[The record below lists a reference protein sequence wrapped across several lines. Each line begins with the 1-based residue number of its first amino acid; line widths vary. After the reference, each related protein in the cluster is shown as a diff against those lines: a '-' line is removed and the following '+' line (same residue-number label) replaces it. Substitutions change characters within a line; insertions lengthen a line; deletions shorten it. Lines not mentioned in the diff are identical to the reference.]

1 MKDYKAQTILVPLQ
15 NIAKKQKV
23 VSPLLGNASKG
34 SKKYPFKEPQPDGSN
49 GNSEFRKGSFKGPIP
64 PWIINLVKNCYPH
77 QHGKCYFHHQEVGQ
91 PTNCDTALSARN
103 QRGASKTATLF
114 LLAVIGL
121 LVHVGFRLFPIYYS
135 YFELHNQMGSLIR
148 VADELKD
155 SEIRRRIEEQLK
167 SLKIPADITDVR
179 IERRAQ
185 TMLLSLDYV
194 EILTLGFGDYKFDV
208 WKFNFL
214 CKVEDVIPQG

>member
-1 MKDYKAQTILVPLQ
+1 MKNNKPLYTQFGRFSLERSIFPRLEEFLKWSVGPMREWKYGYLHQQKRQSSDCMAAMKSQT
-15 NIAKKQKV
+15 QK
-23 VSPLLGNASKG
+23 
-34 SKKYPFKEPQPDGSN
+34 
-49 GNSEFRKGSFKGPIP
+49 
-64 PWIINLVKNCYPH
+64 
-77 QHGKCYFHHQEVGQ
+77 
-91 PTNCDTALSARN
+91 
-103 QRGASKTATLF
+103 GASKTAIVF

-121 LVHVGFRLFPIYYS
+121 FVHVGFRLCPIYYS
-135 YFELHNQMGSLIR
+135 YFELHNQMSSLIR

-167 SLKIPADITDVR
+167 SLKIPADISDVR